1 MKYIMNVFHFSR
13 QSPDFSVYDISPCF
27 EPPQQMHM
35 LVRMGW
41 NEAMDIENTRKLF
54 NDEVRKSVTSWGRV
68 SNIRVVNI
76 EFDIDFTNSA
86 LFVVWT
92 ILDYPKNMDID
103 LEDISNNPDAFR
115 PMDEVNKMFFC
126 LVFSTHF
133 I

>member
-1 MKYIMNVFHFSR
+1 
-13 QSPDFSVYDISPCF
+13 
-27 EPPQQMHM
+27 MHM

-115 PMDEVNKMFFC
+115 QLDEVTYSFN
-126 LVFSTHF
+126 